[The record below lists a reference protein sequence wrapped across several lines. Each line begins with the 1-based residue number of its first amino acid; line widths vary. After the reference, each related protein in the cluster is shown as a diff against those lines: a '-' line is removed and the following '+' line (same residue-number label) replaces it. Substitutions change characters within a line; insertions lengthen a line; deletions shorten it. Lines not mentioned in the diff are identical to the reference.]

1 MPDLKYLPGGN
12 PLARIR
18 NRPESEKWRVY
29 SKGVG
34 WRAAAPASVYNEWR
48 VNSVGPCPDKNFPG
62 TKTHAEALAYA
73 DRMARHG

>member
-18 NRPESEKWRVY
+18 HRPESEKWRVY
-29 SKGVG
+29 QTREG
-34 WRAAAPASVYNEWR
+34 WQASAPASVYRKWL
-48 VNSVGPCPDKNFPG
+48 VGTEALEEAPDQNLP
-62 TKTHAEALAYA
+62 TQAEALAYA